1 MKVLMLGWEFP
12 PYFAGGVGIAC
23 YELTKVLS
31 DIENIEI
38 EYVMAYGPDE
48 RYVKKNMKI
57 SSANKVAPHISKVTI
72 TKIETT
78 LYAYDTPE
86 SYERRFLNI
95 LQHKNGK
102 ENPGKSVKEIYGKN
116 IIEEVYLYAQRV
128 AQHFQDK
135 DFDVIHAHD
144 WTTIPAALLLK
155 KLTGKPVIF
164 HVHIT
169 ELDKTGGNGG
179 WEKVFEI
186 ERDGFDNSDILIAV
200 SNFVRNRLVND
211 YKIDS
216 KKIRVIHNGGISDLT
231 PSLFNTSQLLPQNK
245 LVLFAGRMTLQKGPE
260 YFLHAAKK
268 VLEYEP
274 TVNFVLIGN
283 GDLLTRMIELCV
295 DLGISKNVYFHGSY
309 TRAEAE
315 EFFSRADV
323 FVMPSVSEPFGIVPL
338 EAVVKGTPT
347 IISKQSGISEVLSN
361 SLKVDFWDTH
371 EMAHK
376 ILAYLNYPHL
386 HGHIKENA
394 FRELSLF
401 DWRVP
406 AKKCVDAY
414 KELVYKTI

>member
-1 MKVLMLGWEFP
+1 MLGWEFP

-31 DIENIEI
+31 QLEDIEI
-38 EYVMAYGPDE
+38 EYVMAYGPE
-48 RYVKKNMKI
+48 RKDINNNMRI
-57 SSANKVAPHISKVTI
+57 SSANKVSPQITKVTI
-72 TKIETT
+72 TQIATT
-78 LYAYDTPE
+78 LYAYDSPKF
-86 SYERRFLNI
+86 YEQRFQRI
-95 LQHKNGK
+95 LEKSQK
-102 ENPGKSVKEIYGKN
+102 EEIPGKTVKEIYGKN
-116 IIEEVYLYAQRV
+116 IIEEVYLYAQRI
-128 AQHFQDK
+128 AEHFKDK

-144 WTTIPAALLLK
+144 WTTVPAALLLK

-186 ERDGFDNSDILIAV
+186 EKEGFEQSDKLIAV
-200 SNFVRNRLVND
+200 SNFIKNRLILN
-211 YKIDS
+211 YNINENKI
-216 KKIRVIHNGGISDLT
+216 KVIHNGGISDLT
-231 PSLFNTSQLLPQNK
+231 PSLFNSSALLPQSK
-245 LVLFAGRMTLQKGPE
+245 VVLFAGRMTLQKGPE
-260 YFLHAAKK
+260 YFLKAAQK
-268 VLEYEP
+268 VLEIDP

-283 GDLLTRMIELCV
+283 GDLLTRMIELSV

-309 TRAEAE
+309 TRKEAD

-347 IISKQSGISEVLSN
+347 VISKQSGISEVLSN

-376 ILAYLNYPHL
+376 ILAFIKYPHL

-394 FRELSLF
+394 FKELHQF
-401 DWRVP
+401 DWRKP
-406 AKKCVDAY
+406 AQKCYQTY
-414 KELVYKTI
+414 KEVLFK